1 MSSASCVARYP
12 FLVSLCLTPP
22 LCWTDICLKETM
34 SLADSLYN
42 LQLVQE
48 FCRNNLNHCCH
59 FTLEDLL
66 YAHASIKVGLTVCRQ
81 FCFHGERRWRNG
93 ETFLE
98 GEEQE
103 WEITHGQKWVTQGKV
118 WMWVGLALTGIAIV
132 CMFLCACLCMYMLER
147 DRLQQTVCAGAF
159 RVQCLY
165 FWETPFTP
173 SHSLLQ
179 QRTDSHLCPPLLFFS
194 LHVSLVLVKKQTNKK
209 DFYRHRAP
217 PFMLIWLWLGD
228 LL

>member
-66 YAHASIKVGLTVCRQ
+66 YAHASIKVCQTRCRQ

-103 WEITHGQKWVTQGKV
+103 REITHGQKWVIQGKV

-132 CMFLCACLCMYMLER
+132 CMFLC
-147 DRLQQTVCAGAF
+147 VC
-159 RVQCLY
+159 VYVCI
-165 FWETPFTP
+165 
-173 SHSLLQ
+173 
-179 QRTDSHLCPPLLFFS
+179 C
-194 LHVSLVLVKKQTNKK
+194 
-209 DFYRHRAP
+209 
-217 PFMLIWLWLGD
+217 
-228 LL
+228 